1 MQSIMPSML
10 QTLVQSMVNGSQLL
24 KTVSG
29 AASYLLE
36 KVLTT
41 ERGWEAVSRCTY
53 ESMLRGAPI
62 KDIMPLGQNS
72 FSSKLPRR
80 G

>member
-1 MQSIMPSML
+1 MVSQCRDSSGQCQRL
-10 QTLVQSMVNGSQLL
+10 LFLYLFLAKTLVAKNSSE
-24 KTVSG
+24 G
-29 AASYLLE
+29 A
-36 KVLTT
+36 
-41 ERGWEAVSRCTY
+41 GGHTY

-62 KDIMPLGQNS
+62 RDIMPLGQNS

>member
-1 MQSIMPSML
+1 M
-10 QTLVQSMVNGSQLL
+10 
-24 KTVSG
+24 K
-29 AASYLLE
+29 
-36 KVLTT
+36 
-41 ERGWEAVSRCTY
+41 RGQEAMGRCTY

-62 KDIMPLGQNS
+62 KDIMPLGQKS